1 MEFEKEHIVQM
12 KGFTLHMLRT
22 EKYKTNTIV
31 WKMRAPL
38 QKETATLR
46 ALLPLL
52 LQSSSKKYPTTGALR
67 SYLDELYGASF
78 YADTSKKGEQS
89 IISFTLELAN
99 EKYLHDQ
106 TPLLHKGIEFFN
118 EVLLN
123 PNVTEEKFDEKALKK
138 EKRGLKERIQSLY
151 DDKMRYS
158 TVRLVEEMC
167 KNEPYAIQPTGE
179 LEEIDTITGEKLY
192 DYYQQALNEDQID
205 LYIIGDINITEV
217 QNLFSI
223 INLSDRAIKQKS
235 RPASKRINEVNVI
248 KEHQDLNQ
256 GKLNIGCRTN
266 VLLNDPEYFALQ
278 MFNGIFGGF
287 AHSKL
292 FINVREKESLAY
304 YAASRIES
312 HKGLLMIMSGIE
324 NQNYDKAVD
333 IINEQLEMMKTG
345 EFTEKEIDQTK
356 AVIRN
361 ELLETLDSAKGY
373 IEVLYNNYVG
383 GRDITFEAW
392 LEKIQAVTKAEIID
406 IAKKI
411 EMDTI
416 YFLAG
421 TEGVQ

>member
-1 MEFEKEHIVQM
+1 MEFEKEHIVKM
-12 KGFTLHMLRT
+12 NGFTLHMIQT

-31 WKMRAPL
+31 WKMKAPL

-46 ALLPLL
+46 ALLPLVM
-52 LQSSSKKYPTTGALR
+52 QSSTKKYATSGALR

-78 YADTSKKGEQS
+78 YADTSKKGEEN
-89 IISFTLELAN
+89 IISFTLEIAN
-99 EKYLHDQ
+99 EKYLQDK
-106 TPLLHKGIEFFN
+106 TPLLHKGVDFLT
-118 EVLLN
+118 EVLLH
-123 PNVTEEKFDEKALKK
+123 PNVANDRFDEKTMKK
-138 EKRGLKERIQSLY
+138 EKRGLKERIHSLY
-151 DDKMRYS
+151 DDKMRYA

-179 LEEIDTITGEKLY
+179 LDEIDAITGESLY
-192 DYYQQALNEDQID
+192 EYYQRAFNEDQID
-205 LYIIGDINITEV
+205 LYIIGDIEVSEV
-217 QNLFSI
+217 QNLFSVLS
-223 INLSDRAIKQKS
+223 LSDRGMKQKN
-235 RPASKRINEVNVI
+235 RPATKEVGELTVV

-266 VLLNDPEYFALQ
+266 ILLGDQEYYALQ

-324 NQNYDKAVD
+324 NQNYDKAVS
-333 IINEQLEMMKTG
+333 IIKEQLDLMRLG
-345 EFTEKEIDQTK
+345 EFTEKEIEQTK

-361 ELLETLDSAKGY
+361 ELLETLDSAKGF

-383 GRDITFEAW
+383 DEKITLANW
-392 LEKIQAVTKAEIID
+392 LERIQAVSKEEIIEV
-406 IAKKI
+406 AEKI

-421 TEGVQ
+421 TEGE